1 MSNLNVFSNQ
11 NLIPRNQKFVLDRK
25 LVTIHSNDRD
35 IKKWPLANHF
45 EIQLPQTLYNVQSIS
60 LATTCFPGEFYVF
73 SAYYENIILS
83 FKLQPTKRFNDAQ
96 EDNENEIY
104 IALKQNEFNDY
115 NIIIDEGTYTTEQLS
130 FEIYR
135 KMNLAVERY
144 LKSKNITATYDKF
157 VVKYNVVN
165 QKFYFGNSYDD
176 FTLLCS
182 KKELYEDCRQANL
195 FDKYTNWG
203 LYYFLGFLKNDVQA
217 KGTSD
222 PPQFLYN
229 EDPEWIKPESP
240 NGKVYVA
247 VAPKIASISG
257 EKVMYMEMQ
266 RFNSMDELVPFPQN
280 TSNMYNNDYHGT
292 VNAAFEKIPLSTF
305 QETNYLDQTFN
316 QGGTNLRN
324 VSNYDRPI
332 ESIEKIRV
340 LFRFHDGRLV
350 NFQDTDFNFTL
361 AFNCLKNEI
370 PRELTLDIPAGY
382 GLL

>member
-83 FKLQPTKRFNDAQ
+83 FKLQPSKRENSDG
-96 EDNENEIY
+96 EENEIY
-104 IALKQNEFNDY
+104 VALKQNEFNDY
-115 NIIIDEGTYTTEQLS
+115 NIMIEEGTYTTQQLS
-130 FEIYR
+130 LEIYR

-144 LKSKNITATYDKF
+144 LKLKNIETNYDKF
-157 VVKYNVVN
+157 VVTFNEVN

-182 KKELYEDCRQANL
+182 KKELYEDCRQTNL

-203 LYYFLGFLKNDVQA
+203 LYYFLGFLKQDVQA
-217 KGTSD
+217 KGTSN

-229 EDPEWIKPESP
+229 EDPEWITSDSP
-240 NGKVYVA
+240 DRKVYVA
-247 VAPKIASISG
+247 VAPKIASITG
-257 EKVMYMEMQ
+257 EKVMYMEME
-266 RFNSMDELVPFPQN
+266 RFNSIDELVPFPQN
-280 TSNMYNNDYHGT
+280 TSNMYNNDYHGS

-332 ESIEKIRV
+332 ESVQKIRV